1 MQSSNLYKFIAVFYD
16 LLDVIY
22 FCKDKTSPRRV
33 VSESVKNQN
42 QVLDLCTGT
51 GTVALRIARENPES
65 HVVGIDLSSNMIGV
79 AEGKLRKQSLD
90 NIKFSAMD
98 ATNTSFENHSFDKVL
113 ISLLFHEVDE
123 TLAKRILEEA
133 MRVLKHDGQIIVTEW
148 EPSKSFW
155 KKFLFLPIHLL
166 EPKSYHAFLKKDLYT
181 YFEEFGL
188 KVVENVS
195 CDYSKVLIL
204 ERERNMPLSINA

>member
-1 MQSSNLYKFIAVFYD
+1 M
-16 LLDVIY
+16 
-22 FCKDKTSPRRV
+22 
-33 VSESVKNQN
+33 
-42 QVLDLCTGT
+42 
-51 GTVALRIARENPES
+51 
-65 HVVGIDLSSNMIGV
+65 
-79 AEGKLRKQSLD
+79 
-90 NIKFSAMD
+90 
-98 ATNTSFENHSFDKVL
+98 

-181 YFEEFGL
+181 YFTEHGLQIEEYIH
-188 KVVENVS
+188 
-195 CDYSKVLIL
+195 CDYSRVIIL
-204 ERERNMPLSINA
+204 KSM